1 MQPRGCLHDRA
12 QPALR
17 RTCEGQLG
25 AAYYMLGPYQNAINA
40 YEPAITAGE
49 DRGMMEDNIKEAREA
64 LAKHGQTR

>member
-1 MQPRGCLHDRA
+1 
-12 QPALR
+12 
-17 RTCEGQLG
+17 
-25 AAYYMLGPYQNAINA
+25 MLGPYQNAINA